1 MFPLLSLRPWLV
13 FAPIR
18 FCWWI
23 FEIAAAGLVV
33 AAAIFFADDVV
44 LVVDVWDKAVLPTA
58 VWAGKA
64 GGFAAVFQ

>member
-1 MFPLLSLRPWLV
+1 M
-13 FAPIR
+13 
-18 FCWWI
+18 
-23 FEIAAAGLVV
+23 V

-58 VWAGKA
+58 AWAGKA